1 MLSQNPKKVV
11 LGRSVWLATADSNSG
26 CQIFNFWNESND
38 FFKTCAQSYINQMQL
53 FEQKKCDGQWT
64 RAGFLRQIF
73 SKNELFSKILAFFES
88 AQWAGWK
95 NGLTFLIWW
104 TLSFDLFLARARQ
117 LKLVKYHSLTHLR
130 LFSMLSDAKLWHFE
144 VITPHQYYGYPWCTT
159 VLLLGFL
166 FQTSC
171 LYMTLKITQNF

>member
-38 FFKTCAQSYINQMQL
+38 FFKTCAQSYINQMQI

-73 SKNELFSKILAFFES
+73 SKNELFSKIFAFLKS
-88 AQWAGWK
+88 AWWADWK
-95 NGLTFLIWW
+95 NGLIFQICSTLIFG
-104 TLSFDLFLARARQ
+104 L
-117 LKLVKYHSLTHLR
+117 
-130 LFSMLSDAKLWHFE
+130 AKLEVPNFDSFILTKFHEQTLYGQKMFHFE
-144 VITPHQYYGYPWCTT
+144 P
-159 VLLLGFL
+159 FE
-166 FQTSC
+166 
-171 LYMTLKITQNF
+171 